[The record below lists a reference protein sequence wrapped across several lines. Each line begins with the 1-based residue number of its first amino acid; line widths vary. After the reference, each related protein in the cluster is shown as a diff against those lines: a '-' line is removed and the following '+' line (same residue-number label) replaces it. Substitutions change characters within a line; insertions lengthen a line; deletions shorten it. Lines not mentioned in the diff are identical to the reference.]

1 MSVIA
6 PGFPL
11 FRNTS
16 FFIEGM
22 VLSWLSGT
30 ELGITPGNA
39 KDDTDSNTIVMSS
52 SINIDTDI
60 VGANGLD
67 NGVMEIDTYY
77 AVYVIG
83 SSNSNNPN
91 VLFANGASGN
101 QFSGGGTGRFVNGA
115 GLLSKSFV
123 RPVLPVGYDM
133 FRRIGFVRTEV
144 LGTDI
149 LSFVQEGRS
158 TLRKMW
164 YAEPIPVLVAGVQA
178 AFSTVDL
185 SAALPFSGNASS
197 VIMTALITPTA
208 AANSAQLKPGD
219 LVSAAGLVSI
229 NGVVAGVQQQLQV
242 VCPCTFTPNPAAIE
256 IEYQVTGILSLNVN
270 GYQDNL

>member
-1 MSVIA
+1 MSSLA

-22 VLSWLSGT
+22 ILSWISGT
-30 ELGITPGNA
+30 ELGITTGNA
-39 KDDTDSNTIVMSS
+39 KDDTDVNTIIMSNS
-52 SINIDTDI
+52 VIINTDN

-83 SSNSNNPN
+83 NSTSNNPN
-91 VLFANGASGN
+91 VFFATGTSGN
-101 QFSGGGTGRFVNGA
+101 QFSVGGTGRFVNGA
-115 GLLSKSFV
+115 GLLSKNLV
-123 RPVLPVGYDM
+123 RPVLPVGFDM
-133 FRRIGFVRTEV
+133 FRRIGFVRTET

-149 LSFVQEGRS
+149 LNFVQEGRS

-178 AFSTVDL
+178 GFTTVDL
-185 SAALPFSGNASS
+185 TDALPFNGSVSS

-208 AANSAQLKPGD
+208 ASNSAQLKPGD
-219 LVSAAGLVSI
+219 LVSTDGLVSI

-242 VCPCTFTPNPAAIE
+242 ICPCTFTPNPAAME
-256 IEYQVTGILSLNVN
+256 IEYKVVGILSLNVN